1 GKVTY
6 DNFIVEF
13 LKGERL
19 PLNTLSR
26 PRSWNHLLWH
36 LMRSSLYQTG
46 LDLGENSSKSNYD
59 WLHGSPSETK
69 EPWVN
74 WMELFDIYSE
84 QVDYFE
90 RSDYENDQNQIF
102 WVLEYFEDRAFQ
114 NVAWNLKMTEA
125 WISNPYLL

>member
-1 GKVTY
+1 NTDANKINWEDAFLFFYWDLQDEDTDSLIAGKVTN

-46 LDLGENSSKSNYD
+46 LDLGENSSKSNHD

-74 WMELFDIYSE
+74 
-84 QVDYFE
+84 
-90 RSDYENDQNQIF
+90 
-102 WVLEYFEDRAFQ
+102 
-114 NVAWNLKMTEA
+114 
-125 WISNPYLL
+125 